1 MVLAWATVGTSSD
14 PQERKNYRVYKTSY
28 STNRKSR
35 VTSNRKH
42 HENITVPSDVLRKR
56 HCHSRIKLAEMLLN
70 VAKSV
75 SGHRGG
81 PDSRVKAKA

>member
-1 MVLAWATVGTSSD
+1 MVSAWATVGTSSD
-14 PQERKNYRVYKTSY
+14 PQERKNYRVYKTFY
-28 STNRKSR
+28 STRKSR
-35 VTSNRKH
+35 ATSSRKH
-42 HENITVPSDVLRKR
+42 HEKKTTVPSDVLRKR